1 MNDIAERQV
10 IALALTGAEEVRAG
24 FLAIPPE
31 AFHRGLHGTV
41 AAVIRDRIVR
51 GIPIDPLGI
60 AGQAASI
67 AGTDHKAQLV
77 HQFVAECVTT
87 APPLPSF
94 AFYGD
99 ELLRSLHLRR
109 VQEAGQRLCQLAE
122 AGRDGAELA
131 DVVASMRSTVDD
143 LETGFGLIGDP
154 DKPISLAALMAQPEE
169 PHDWLVPGLLERT
182 DRLLITGFE
191 GLGKSHL
198 VAQLGIT
205 LGAGVHP
212 FSGKV
217 MEDKGLRVLVVDAEN
232 SRRQIRRRWGG
243 IRARVDGLR
252 AAVEAEPVDWGEQL
266 RLVIRPEGLDLADV
280 GEFARL
286 EQAIALTAPDVV
298 IGGPLYKLTRAD
310 VRDEV
315 AARALIDALD
325 RLRVRYGFAL
335 VLEAHAGHVG
345 EAQGSRRL
353 RPTGSSLFLRWPE
366 FGLGIRAHAQAAEEE
381 HPSLVH
387 VLSWRGGRDVRDW
400 PALLGHS
407 AVELPWTPRDP
418 AYRKRNGMGEFQRE
432 RTWAVGPR

>member
-1 MNDIAERQV
+1 MNGDAIAERQV
-10 IALALTGAEEVRAG
+10 IALALTGTEETSAG

-31 AFHRGLHGTV
+31 AFHRGLHATV

-60 AGQAASI
+60 AGQASTI
-67 AGTDHKAQLV
+67 AGSDHKAQLV
-77 HQFVAECVTT
+77 HQFVAECVTNT
-87 APPLPSF
+87 PPGAAF
-94 AFYGD
+94 AYYA
-99 ELLRSLHLRR
+99 EEVLRSLHLRR
-109 VQEAGQRLCQLAE
+109 VHEAGERLCQLAE
-122 AGRDGAELA
+122 GGRDGAELA

-143 LETGFGLIGDP
+143 LETGFGLTGDL
-154 DKPISLAALMAQPEE
+154 DKPVSLAALMAQPEE

-191 GLGKSHL
+191 GLGKSQL
-198 VAQLGIT
+198 IAQLGVT

-217 MEDKGLRVLVVDAEN
+217 LQDKGLRVLVVDVEN
-232 SRRQIRRRWGG
+232 SRRQIRRRWGR
-243 IRARVDGLR
+243 IRERVDGLR
-252 AAVEAEPVDWGEQL
+252 VAAEAEPVDWEDQV
-266 RLVIRPEGLDLADV
+266 RLVIRPEGMDLADL

-345 EAQGSRRL
+345 EAQGARRL

-366 FGLGIRAHAQAAEEE
+366 FGLGIKAHPQAAQEE
-381 HPSLVH
+381 HPSLVN

-407 AVELPWTPRDP
+407 GVELPWTPRDA
-418 AYRKRNGMGEFQRE
+418 AYRKRNGM
-432 RTWAVGPR
+432 TWAA